1 MRKSGAT
8 RTDNEPQIYLIRTA
22 LMKKVMT
29 LAAVMLGAAALSAC
43 AERTQLPN
51 YAIYVQHGPYA
62 DYCWMYQTDCLK
74 IPVIKQQPVK
84 STGRREKV
92 LVRKY

>member
-1 MRKSGAT
+1 
-8 RTDNEPQIYLIRTA
+8 
-22 LMKKVMT
+22 MKKLLITVA
-29 LAAVMLGAAALSAC
+29 LMLGAAALSAC

-51 YAIYVQHGPYA
+51 YAIYVQQSPYA
-62 DYCWMYQTDCLK
+62 DYCWMHQTDCLK
-74 IPVIKQQPVK
+74 VPVIKKQPVK